1 MDNSEE
7 KKLEALGAF
16 EISRKMLALAQ
27 KNEKSNI
34 FLNAGRGNP
43 NWIQT

>member
-27 KNEKSNI
+27 KMRKVI
-34 FLNAGRGNP
+34 FS
-43 NWIQT
+43 